1 MNTGRYLR
9 IGYLGV
15 FRRCEMRAG
24 FILISLPYCF
34 LEQTNG
40 IIIIIIIIII
50 ILLDLLAK
58 FRPRT
63 INKLS
68 EGNSDA
74 RGSGG

>member
-1 MNTGRYLR
+1 MLH
-9 IGYLGV
+9 
-15 FRRCEMRAG
+15 
-24 FILISLPYCF
+24 
-34 LEQTNG
+34 

-68 EGNSDA
+68 EGDSDA
-74 RGSGG
+74 KGYILLLTKLIHPPQNVEQDYNTELDRHMYAEPMK